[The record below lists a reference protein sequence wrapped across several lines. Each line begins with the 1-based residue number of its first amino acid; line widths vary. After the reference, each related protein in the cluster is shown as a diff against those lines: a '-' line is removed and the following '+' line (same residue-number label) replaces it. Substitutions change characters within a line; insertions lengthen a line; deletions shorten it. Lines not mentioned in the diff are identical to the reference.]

1 MIGWLVRLLISRF
14 SIAFIEI
21 VIVVPMILATLQMTK
36 VLWRSGADLHEA
48 MDIVSGVAIIMIA
61 LGVVLEERKTIREV
75 FELTGEPDE
84 ARQDWLD
91 LHCHH
96 YGVGQLVFGLF
107 AAICV
112 EMIKVPNTVIYTG
125 ETDDWLIAAGML
137 FVLLGAFLLVRHAF
151 ALVFLPGKKE
161 KENAPLA

>member
-1 MIGWLVRLLISRF
+1 MIRWLVRVLISRF

-84 ARQDWLD
+84 SRQEWLD

-96 YGVGQLVFGLF
+96 YGVGQLVFGLDR
-107 AAICV
+107 
-112 EMIKVPNTVIYTG
+112 KSTRLNSS
-125 ETDDWLIAAGML
+125 
-137 FVLLGAFLLVRHAF
+137 H
-151 ALVFLPGKKE
+151 
-161 KENAPLA
+161 LARSRMPSSA